1 MPRFEGLSIPTSS
14 LDMSIFSLGIN
25 RNNYIIPE
33 SSTMLAVLGDLYHS
47 VIKFKPSACYAA
59 VDGNYYHYTSWL
71 ARNWQPM
78 TALGDR
84 DYPPYDARIP
94 ALLQTIQILRW
105 HSAGSLDSLDV
116 FSHVLFDLKSLL
128 KNTDLEGF
136 WNFLPGALIWCLTI
150 GVRLSPAGPLRTWFL
165 MQTTRVSCTMAM
177 HHPDAVLRTM
187 QTVLEGLDGAK
198 HKDVAGFHKT

>member
-1 MPRFEGLSIPTSS
+1 MQRFEGPSPLTAS
-14 LDMSIFSLGIN
+14 LEMSIFSLGIDQ
-25 RNNYIIPE
+25 NNYTIPE
-33 SSTMLAVLGDLYHS
+33 SSTMLAVLGNLYHS
-47 VIKFKPSACYAA
+47 VIMFKHSACYAV
-59 VDGNYYHYTSWL
+59 VDGNYYHSTLWL

-84 DYPPYDARIP
+84 DYPPHDARIP
-94 ALLQTIQILRW
+94 ALLQTLQILNWR
-105 HSAGSLDSLDV
+105 SAGLFDNLDV
-116 FSHVLFDLKSLL
+116 LYSVLFDLKSLL

-187 QTVLEGLDGAK
+187 QIVLEGLDGAK